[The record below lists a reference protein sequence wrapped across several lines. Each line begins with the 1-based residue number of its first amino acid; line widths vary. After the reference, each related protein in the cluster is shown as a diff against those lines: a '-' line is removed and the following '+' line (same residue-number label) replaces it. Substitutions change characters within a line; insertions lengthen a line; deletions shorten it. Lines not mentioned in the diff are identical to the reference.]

1 MKRPFGVTFL
11 GWLFIAV
18 GSIGIAYHLKGAPF
32 DLWTVLIAAVR
43 LIAIIGGVF
52 LLKGR
57 NWARWLL
64 LAWLAFHVFVGALH
78 SLSNSVAHFVLLAA
92 VAYFLL
98 RSPESKYFRP
108 TPPG

>member
-18 GSIGIAYHLKGAPF
+18 GFLSVTYHLKNGLDRSAI
-32 DLWTVLIAAVR
+32 LIASVSF
-43 LIAIIGGVF
+43 IAIIAGIF
-52 LLKGR
+52 LLRGR

-78 SLSNSVAHFVLLAA
+78 SPANSIAHFVLFA
-92 VAYFLL
+92 VIAYFLL
-98 RSPESKYFRP
+98 TPPASTYFRP
-108 TPPG
+108 TPSR

>member
-18 GSIGIAYHLKGAPF
+18 GSIGVSYHLKDGF
-32 DLWTVLIAAVR
+32 DRWTVLLAAVR
-43 LIAIIGGVF
+43 ITAIIGGIF

-78 SLSNSVAHFVLLAA
+78 SPSNSIAHFVLLA
-92 VAYFLL
+92 VIAYFLL
-98 RSPESKYFRP
+98 TPPASSYFRA
-108 TPPG
+108 TPSD

>member
-18 GSIGIAYHLKGAPF
+18 GAVGVAYHVKDGF
-32 DLWTVLIAAVR
+32 DRWSVLIAAVR
-43 LIAIIGGVF
+43 IIAIIGGIF

-78 SLSNSVAHFVLLAA
+78 SPSNAISHFVLLA
-92 VAYFLL
+92 VIAYFLL
-98 RSPESKYFRP
+98 TPPASSYFRP
-108 TPPG
+108 TSAD